1 MEEIEQAAERLLR
14 SGKKRASTM
23 NQGPVRKALEASDLY
38 LSLIDGGYGPT
49 GIAEAFASDYA
60 DLSSQHS
67 MNTVVNAIG
76 SIRKDRK
83 ARGLVA
89 VAKPKS
95 QSSSRKQASIERKPF
110 EIPIVVPEPVVMVD
124 VPVPVQEPINVI
136 EEPSVE
142 TILHSE
148 VVAVDV
154 AAIPGFE
161 IPSRGFV
168 KAINETDKEEKVVK
182 TSSGFAVRRSAIDD

>member
-1 MEEIEQAAERLLR
+1 
-14 SGKKRASTM
+14 M

-95 QSSSRKQASIERKPF
+95 QYSSRKQASIERKPC
-110 EIPIVVPEPVVMVD
+110 EIPIDVPEPVVTVD
-124 VPVPVQEPINVI
+124 VPVPVQEPVNVI

-148 VVAVDV
+148 VVAVDD

-161 IPSRGFV
+161 IPRVGSR
-168 KAINETDKEEKVVK
+168 KLKL
-182 TSSGFAVRRSAIDD
+182 RRSSTRAS